1 MLIALCLHVLASL
14 AAPAGEAEVAHVA
27 HVAGETGDFVRA
39 THVRL
44 QGSSFEIGRELAR
57 LARERHGSAAAP
69 AVDPEAVGAQRA
81 YFAARNPAHLERMRG
96 AAEVFG
102 VALDDDAFALDSLGY
117 ATPFAGCTVV
127 YYPPE
132 TTADGRGVLARNF
145 DFTTG
150 TFDGRAPKQGDAFA
164 CAEPYV
170 LELHPT
176 DAYASIALVAF
187 DLFGVVDGINSEG
200 LTVALLADDELTATG
215 RARPSDPRAGFDVLQ
230 VGRFL
235 LDTCKDAAEAEAA
248 LRSAQLY
255 YRRIPCHYLVADRHG
270 RAFIWENALDL
281 AGEHVIESDGSPLVS
296 TNYLQHLHPDPDALP
311 PDRDPQGLF
320 GRQRTLLAR
329 MAEQDD
335 HSLDEIRSNAEC
347 VGALGSAPAGRAPGR
362 TLWRAYYFP
371 EERRVEVDFHL
382 GGGGAGERRSPVR
395 TFVLGSASR

>member
-1 MLIALCLHVLASL
+1 MLVALCLHVIASL
-14 AAPAGEAEVAHVA
+14 AAPAGEAEVAHVS

-57 LARERHGSAAAP
+57 LARERHGSAAVP
-69 AVDPEAVGAQRA
+69 AADPEAVRAQRA

-102 VALDDDAFALDSLGY
+102 VALDDDAFALDSIGY

-132 TTADGRGVLARNF
+132 TTTDGRGVLARNF

-150 TFDGRAPKQGDAFA
+150 TFDGRTPKQGDAFA

-200 LTVALLADDELTATG
+200 LVIALLADDEASRRYDLDAADG
-215 RARPSDPRAGFDVLQ
+215 PQAGFGVVQ
-230 VGRFL
+230 VGRHIL
-235 LDTCKDAAEAEAA
+235 ETCANVDEAKAA
-248 LRSAQLY
+248 LLEAKLY
-255 YRRIPCHYLVADRHG
+255 YTSIPCHYLIADRHG
-270 RAFIWENALDL
+270 RAFVWENSVFMTQ
-281 AGEHVIESDGSPLVS
+281 GYVIE
-296 TNYLQHLHPDPDALP
+296 DPGC
-311 PDRDPQGLF
+311 R
-320 GRQRTLLAR
+320 
-329 MAEQDD
+329 
-335 HSLDEIRSNAEC
+335 
-347 VGALGSAPAGRAPGR
+347 
-362 TLWRAYYFP
+362 
-371 EERRVEVDFHL
+371 
-382 GGGGAGERRSPVR
+382 
-395 TFVLGSASR
+395 